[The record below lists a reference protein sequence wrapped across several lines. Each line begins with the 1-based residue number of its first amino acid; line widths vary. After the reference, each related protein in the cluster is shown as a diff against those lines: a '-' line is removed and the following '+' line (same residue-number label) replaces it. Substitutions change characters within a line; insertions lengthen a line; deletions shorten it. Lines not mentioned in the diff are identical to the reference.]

1 MKSILA
7 HISLAA
13 LMSVSISS
21 GALAQDKTGVVRFG
35 LNESLSGQFQPVGV
49 PPAAAVK
56 MAVKEINDAG
66 GFKIGDTTYTID
78 LVETDNQSE
87 PASAI
92 AGVTK
97 LVEDEG
103 IKFIFGPTQS
113 GMAIQTAEITV
124 PNDVIHFSAASLWQ
138 SRGLLNDPEKP
149 YLFGTQNPLQAITVF
164 DLAGIKEL
172 GAKKVA
178 AISQDDETTR
188 STLPSMVEDAKAEG
202 IEVIPI
208 LFPTNATDLTS
219 YVSRA
224 KAENVDMVYFFFPQ
238 ARVSEALRAT
248 LDLQAAPTFGGRAIN
263 PEAAVSEAIGKPI
276 PIPFYSS
283 FSNPSFEFPP
293 NEKVKAYR
301 DRLLEFEPAVAGG
314 HATFSFFAYDF
325 VPMLVEA
332 MKAAGT
338 VEDTAAISK
347 SLQEITYE
355 GVIGKICYGGEIR
368 TAQSDGGL
376 IFVKDGEI
384 DSRSFPSPC
393 Q

>member
-1 MKSILA
+1 MKS
-7 HISLAA
+7 
-13 LMSVSISS
+13 VVVRV
-21 GALAQDKTGVVRFG
+21 ALAGLAGVALSTMALAEDGVVRIG
-35 LNESLSGQFQPVGV
+35 MNETLSGQFQPVGV
-49 PPAAAVK
+49 PPAAAVR

-66 GFKIGDTTYTID
+66 GFKVGDTNYKIE

-87 PASAI
+87 PANAI

-113 GMAIQTAEITV
+113 AMAIQTAEITV
-124 PNDVIHFSAASLWQ
+124 PADVIQFSAASLWQ

-149 YLFGTQNPLQAITVF
+149 LLFGTQNPVPLITKF
-164 DLAGIKEL
+164 DIAGMKEL

-178 AISQDDETTR
+178 LVSQDDETTK
-188 STLPSMVEDAKAEG
+188 STVPSLTADAKAEG
-202 IEVIPI
+202 IDVIPI

-224 KAENVDMVYFFFPQ
+224 KSEGADMVYFFFPQ
-238 ARVSEALRAT
+238 ARVSEVLRAT

-263 PEAAVSEAIGKPI
+263 PKSAMSDAIGKPI

-283 FSNPSFEFPP
+283 FSSPSFEFPP
-293 NEKVKAYR
+293 NEKVKAFR
-301 DRLLEFEPAVAGG
+301 DRLLAFEPAVAGG

-332 MKAAGT
+332 MKKAGT
-338 VEDTAAISK
+338 VDDTAAIGK
-347 SLQEITYE
+347 ALQEITYD
-355 GVIGKICYGGEIR
+355 GVIGKICYQGEMR
-368 TAQSDGGL
+368 TAHSDGGL
-376 IFVKDGEI
+376 IFVKDGQI
-384 DSRSFPSPC
+384 DSRVFPSPC
-393 Q
+393 K